1 MSKRALKEQIDEVI
15 QATTEYVLDSKSL
28 MKSNAPVL
36 EALAALVTARAKL
49 N

>member
-1 MSKRALKEQIDEVI
+1 MSKRKLKEQVDEVI
-15 QATTEYVLDSKSL
+15 QATTEYVLSSKNL
-28 MKSNAPVL
+28 MKSNAPIL

>member
-15 QATTEYVLDSKSL
+15 QTTAEYVVANKNL